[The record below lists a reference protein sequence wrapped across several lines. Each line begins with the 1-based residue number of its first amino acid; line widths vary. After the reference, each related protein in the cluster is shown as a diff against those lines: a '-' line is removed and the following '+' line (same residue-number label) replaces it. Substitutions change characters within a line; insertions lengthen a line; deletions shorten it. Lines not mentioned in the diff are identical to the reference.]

1 VRGAAQALAQ
11 EARARLDG
19 EPGAPGGGSAG
30 GGGAG
35 NRMRIRAHALAS
47 RCRPRAWR
55 GACFAS
61 ASMLRT
67 LVRRLPAPVQNL
79 ASSVLA
85 MLFALLWVGL
95 GLRLVTLSSDPRV
108 LVYPRVADGI
118 NGFEDPEFRHEVPSG
133 QFRVLGLGAS
143 NLVTGGFQ
151 PEFQRRLDAAP
162 LFRKHDLSVRFVS
175 SGVPAQM
182 SFDSLWKYEYWYRG
196 YDFDLVVYYN
206 GINDA
211 RANNYPRE
219 VFREDYTQF
228 PYYRRFA
235 PVFEW
240 VERHP
245 TLSGY
250 FGVTLGV
257 TLAHRLTVQ
266 LEPAFRREA
275 PYNSP
280 LEDPWLV
287 EGADVKTGRV
297 FERNAEEVLRVAR
310 ERGQKVLLLTFAYYL
325 PDDYS
330 NERFFAHET
339 DYSFSED
346 SVATEVWGLP
356 ENVAAAIEAHNEAI
370 RRVARHHP
378 DALFYDMARAIPK
391 DREHFIDICHWTE
404 RGRRV
409 FARGV
414 LEALAAHEQALLA
427 PALARRS

>member
-1 VRGAAQALAQ
+1 
-11 EARARLDG
+11 
-19 EPGAPGGGSAG
+19 
-30 GGGAG
+30 
-35 NRMRIRAHALAS
+35 MRNL
-47 RCRPRAWR
+47 
-55 GACFAS
+55 
-61 ASMLRT
+61 L
-67 LVRRLPAPVQNL
+67 RRLPAPVQNL
-79 ASSVLA
+79 ASSLVA

-95 GLRLVTLSSDPRV
+95 GLRLVHLSNDPRV

-118 NGFEDPEFRHEVPSG
+118 NGFEDPEFRHAIPAG

-151 PEFQRRLDAAP
+151 SDFQRRLDESP
-162 LFRKHDLSVRFVS
+162 RFRERGLSVRFVS

-182 SFDSLWKYEYWYRG
+182 SFDSLWKYQYWYRG

-211 RANNYPRE
+211 RANNYPPD
-219 VFREDYTQF
+219 VFRDDYTQF

-235 PVFEW
+235 PVFDW
-240 VERHP
+240 VDRHP
-245 TLSGY
+245 LLSRS

-257 TLAHRLTVQ
+257 SLYHRLAVQ

-297 FERNAEEVLRVAR
+297 FQRNAEEVLRVAR
-310 ERGQKVLLLTFAYYL
+310 ERGQKVLLLTFAYYV

-330 NERFFAHET
+330 NERFFAHQT
-339 DYSFSED
+339 DYSFSPD
-346 SVATEVWGLP
+346 SVATEVWGIK

-370 RRVARHHP
+370 RRAARHHP
-378 DALFYDMARAIPK
+378 EALFFDMARYMPR
-391 DREHFIDICHWTE
+391 DREHFIDICHWTD
-404 RGRRV
+404 RGREV

-414 LEALAAHEQALLA
+414 LEAIAAHERDLLA
-427 PALARRS
+427 PALARRP